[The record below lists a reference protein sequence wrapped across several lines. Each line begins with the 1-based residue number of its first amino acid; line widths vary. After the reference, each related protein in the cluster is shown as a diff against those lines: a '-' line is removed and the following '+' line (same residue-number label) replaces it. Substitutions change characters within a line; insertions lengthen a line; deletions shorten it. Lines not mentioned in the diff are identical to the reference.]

1 MNGKKLYLAR
11 RRLYSKVMFGNW
23 KHKNEDEQSEVEECT
38 DIVYRK
44 EDAMAQ
50 RIKAVNKCVV
60 AAERNIVEECCL
72 YLMNSNFSNNFTC
85 I

>member
-1 MNGKKLYLAR
+1 MEKIVPSKKKTVLKGY
-11 RRLYSKVMFGNW
+11 VW
-23 KHKNEDEQSEVEECT
+23 KLEAQNEDEQSEVEECT